1 MSSSL
6 PPHPEWSPKK
16 HGPKRYF
23 KGLIM
28 PPVAHT
34 PGAVPEEFQPKPDT
48 SNTRTVIIFLAVA
61 IVIVSAWAGFV
72 GVRKYRRS
80 RMAGASACCGCEQRH
95 EAGSCS
101 KEKSCATSPS
111 SGGCG
116 HAGTPSGAKAAPA
129 SQPVQPPKEKLP

>member
-1 MSSSL
+1 MSL
-6 PPHPEWSPKK
+6 PIPPHPEWSPKK

-48 SNTRTVIIFLAVA
+48 RNARTVLVFLAAA
-61 IVIVSAWAGFV
+61 IVILSAWAGFV
-72 GVRKYRRS
+72 GVRKYRRA
-80 RMAGASACCGCEQRH
+80 RMAGASMCCGCEKRH

-101 KEKSCATSPS
+101 REKSCATSPS
-111 SGGCG
+111 TGGCRK
-116 HAGTPSGAKAAPA
+116 AGTPA
-129 SQPVQPPKEKLP
+129 SQPVQPPKEKVP